1 MRFLKGIQITP
12 AVNCW
17 LAILLWVDKYNC
29 PSQLGVQ
36 LHLPVYYFQSHAEI
50 DNISTQMRERTT
62 NNQSNFLFLLGI
74 HYRIK
79 VKNRKKTPEL

>member
-50 DNISTQMRERTT
+50 DNISTQMRERTKAI
-62 NNQSNFLFLLGI
+62 FLLGI